1 MVKCAVHVTQGGTEG
16 TVLRKGYGKKIANL
30 LPNGFRRRYIFT
42 SADSK
47 SGSCELGDSSLL
59 TPKKLCISWFDR
71 AW

>member
-30 LPNGFRRRYIFT
+30 LPNGFRQRYIFT

-47 SGSCELGDSSLL
+47 SGSCEFTALESKSKREEKADV
-59 TPKKLCISWFDR
+59 KK
-71 AW
+71 